1 MWTQALL
8 ILASASLSSLLTLA
22 LGFYLFDRHYKRRL
36 MAELDQRADAYRQ
49 SFQEVLDDEAE
60 KIGQTIETRVRRGV
74 LDAVA
79 SLPSSEVI
87 KDTTQSVVR
96 TGVDLVEAGLS
107 TFLGTKPRKPG
118 T

>member
-22 LGFYLFDRHYKRRL
+22 LGFYLFDRHYKQRL
-36 MAELDQRADAYRQ
+36 LADIDERVAAYQ
-49 SFQEVLDDEAE
+49 QQFQDVLDDEGE
-60 KIGQTIETRVRRGV
+60 KLGRNIENRVRQGV

-79 SLPSSEVI
+79 SLPSTEVI
-87 KDTTQSVVR
+87 QGTTQNVVQ

-107 TFLGTKPRKPG
+107 TFLGAKKPRKR
-118 T
+118 